1 MMTCGGMEDMYDQE
15 VMNEKTVSSR
25 GMGDVLIYSAC
36 HSSGSCP
43 AERLSR
49 ETPANVCRE

>member
-25 GMGDVLIYSAC
+25 GMDVLLIPYARMSFVRFLPRRA
-36 HSSGSCP
+36 P
-43 AERLSR
+43 E
-49 ETPANVCRE
+49 